1 MLVLNSFIPEYLD
14 KIQATQTRNIIESLS
29 TSTRIS
35 RPIPAVKKST
45 VINDY
50 ENIAYSD
57 ESEQGKVQVNKCDLL
72 LGLLVSLRHS
82 TTSGKIGYFWH

>member
-1 MLVLNSFIPEYLD
+1 MPLFLL
-14 KIQATQTRNIIESLS
+14 KIKLEKTQVSQTRNIMESLS